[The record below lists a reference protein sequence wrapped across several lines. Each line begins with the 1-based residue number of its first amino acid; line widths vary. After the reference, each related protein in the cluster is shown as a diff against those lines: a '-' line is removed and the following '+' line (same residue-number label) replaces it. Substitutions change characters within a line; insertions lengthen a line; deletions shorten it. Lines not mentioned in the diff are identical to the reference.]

1 MARQVRANGSAERRV
16 PADEQAFLRALAG
29 ARAGQALGF
38 EWLWHRFSRQVTAF
52 ARLQGSEDP
61 EGVANDVFAA
71 AFGRILTFS
80 GGSNAFV
87 SFVFSIA
94 RNKIIDERRK
104 RRRRVITAA
113 FDGGS
118 FDREVL
124 EAGGLAD
131 SAETDALAGLAPA
144 TADAMRRLT
153 DDQREVVFLRLV
165 ADLPIEDVA
174 TLTGRS
180 VGAVKAMQHR
190 ALASM
195 RREIPRGA
203 VSR

>member
-1 MARQVRANGSAERRV
+1 MPSPSTTPRD
-16 PADEQAFLRALAG
+16 PADEAAFERALDA
-29 ARAGQALGF
+29 ARAGQPLGF

-52 ARLQGSEDP
+52 ARLQGSEDA

-71 AFGRILTFS
+71 AFGRITTFS

-87 SFVFSIA
+87 SFVFAIA
-94 RNKIIDERRK
+94 RNKITDERRK
-104 RRRRVITAA
+104 RGRRVITSA
-113 FDGGS
+113 FD
-118 FDREVL
+118 RRAV
-124 EAGGLAD
+124 EAQDAVS
-131 SAETDALAGLAPA
+131 SAEADALAGLTPE

-153 DDQREVVFLRLV
+153 DDQREIVFLRLV
-165 ADLPIEDVA
+165 ADLPIEEVA
-174 TLTGRS
+174 ALTGRS

-195 RREIPRGA
+195 RKEISRGA